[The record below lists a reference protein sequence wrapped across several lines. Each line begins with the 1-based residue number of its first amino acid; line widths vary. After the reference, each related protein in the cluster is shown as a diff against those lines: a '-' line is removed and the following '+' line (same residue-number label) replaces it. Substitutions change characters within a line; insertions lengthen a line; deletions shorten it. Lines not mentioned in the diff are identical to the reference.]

1 MQPFHLE
8 EATMK
13 TDKNKSYDLKLTP
26 QQQAEVKELT
36 GKEGE
41 VITFRIEELEE
52 RIMPK
57 IVLN

>member
-1 MQPFHLE
+1 
-8 EATMK
+8 MK
-13 TDKNKSYDLKLTP
+13 TDKNKSYDLTLTP